1 MFKYTRAAV
10 MMIIEDIKRY
20 AKIFQ
25 YGSSVF
31 IVIYYV
37 YAFITQKGNVIANAI
52 LASLFVAYTIFV
64 LFFSKHK
71 NKKIQRIVRRS
82 YKWINLGIKAFTLG
96 VMIYGIYMA
105 TTDVTPINTILASLM
120 IFLWVMQVLLELIIK
135 IIQDKSDLFI
145 AAWTKDLENLNPK
158 TTVKK
163 IFDKVRKKEVEE
175 EKSPEILAIE
185 SKIKNRKLIN
195 KTKNIM
201 KESSS
206 SNSLNKK

>member
-10 MMIIEDIKRY
+10 TMIIEDIKRY

-31 IVIYYV
+31 IIIYYI
-37 YAFITQKGNVIANAI
+37 YAFLTQKGNMIANAI

-64 LFFSKHK
+64 YFFAKHK
-71 NKKIQRIVRRS
+71 NKKIQRIIRRS

-145 AAWTKDLENLNPK
+145 AAWTKDLENMSPK
-158 TTVKK
+158 KTVKK
-163 IFDKVRKKEVEE
+163 IFDKVRNKEVKE
-175 EKSPEILAIE
+175 EKSPELLAIE
-185 SKIKNRKLIN
+185 EQIKTNKEKAKL
-195 KTKNIM
+195 KKVKQPPTTKPAI
-201 KESSS
+201 K
-206 SNSLNKK
+206 

>member
-10 MMIIEDIKRY
+10 TMIIEDIKRY

-31 IVIYYV
+31 IIIYYI
-37 YAFITQKGNVIANAI
+37 YAFLTQKGNVIANAI

-64 LFFSKHK
+64 YFFAKHK
-71 NKKIQRIVRRS
+71 NKKIQRIIRRS

-145 AAWTKDLENLNPK
+145 AAWTKDLENMSPK
-158 TTVKK
+158 KTVKK
-163 IFDKVRKKEVEE
+163 IFDKVRNKEVKE
-175 EKSPEILAIE
+175 EKSPELLAIE
-185 SKIKNRKLIN
+185 EQIKTNKEKAKL
-195 KTKNIM
+195 KKVKQPPTTKPAI
-201 KESSS
+201 K
-206 SNSLNKK
+206 

>member
-10 MMIIEDIKRY
+10 TMIIEDIKRY

-31 IVIYYV
+31 IVIYYI
-37 YAFITQKGNVIANAI
+37 YAFLTQKGNVIANAI

-64 LFFSKHK
+64 YFFAKHK
-71 NKKIQRIVRRS
+71 NKKIQRIIRRS

-145 AAWTKDLENLNPK
+145 AAWTKDLENMSPK
-158 TTVKK
+158 KTVKK
-163 IFDKVRKKEVEE
+163 IFDKVRNKEVKE
-175 EKSPEILAIE
+175 EKSPELLAIE
-185 SKIKNRKLIN
+185 EQIKTNKEKAKL
-195 KTKNIM
+195 KKVKQPPTTKPAI
-201 KESSS
+201 K
-206 SNSLNKK
+206 

>member
-1 MFKYTRAAV
+1 MFKYTKAAV
-10 MMIIEDIKRY
+10 RMIIEDIKRY

-37 YAFITQKGNVIANAI
+37 YAFITQKGNIIANAI

-64 LFFSKHK
+64 FFFAKHK
-71 NKKIQRIVRRS
+71 NKKIQRIIRRS

-135 IIQDKSDLFI
+135 IVQDKSDLFI
-145 AAWTKDLENLNPK
+145 AAWTKDLENMNPK
-158 TTVKK
+158 KTVKK
-163 IFDKVRKKEVEE
+163 IFDKVRNKEVEE
-175 EKSPEILAIE
+175 EKSPELLAIE
-185 SKIKNRKLIN
+185 EQIKVNKEKAKL
-195 KTKNIM
+195 
-201 KESSS
+201 
-206 SNSLNKK
+206 KKVKQPANPAKPVIK